1 MDTTATGSSPHFLRK
16 PLALAMAAGCLT
28 LAGQQTASAS
38 TALSSEAIF
47 NFDFTNPPDF
57 LAPPY
62 TNMLLDFTFGGSTG
76 SITFEFYDGLD
87 GSGTAT
93 SLTIPSETTGFHV
106 FDRTDPG
113 LLDGIFSVGLQSNSL
128 TLDSFTASGVA
139 CLPGVPGEITPCS
152 GTPPRTGILSTSSV
166 PEPATLALLGI
177 AIAGLAATRRKPRGV
192 TALH

>member
-38 TALSSEAIF
+38 TSLSSEVIF
-47 NFDFTNPPDF
+47 NFDFTSPPA
-57 LAPPY
+57 LPPPPY
-62 TNMLLDFTFGGSTG
+62 THMFLDFNFGGSTG

-113 LLDGIFSVGLQSNSL
+113 LLDGIFS
-128 TLDSFTASGVA
+128 
-139 CLPGVPGEITPCS
+139 
-152 GTPPRTGILSTSSV
+152 
-166 PEPATLALLGI
+166 
-177 AIAGLAATRRKPRGV
+177 
-192 TALH
+192 

>member
-1 MDTTATGSSPHFLRK
+1 MATIATGCSPDFLRK

-38 TALSSEAIF
+38 TSLSSGVIF
-47 NFDFTNPPDF
+47 NFDFTNPPTF
-57 LAPPY
+57 PAPPY
-62 TNMLLDFTFGGSTG
+62 EEMLLDFSFGGSTG
-76 SITFEFYDGLD
+76 SITFNFYDGLD

-93 SLTIPSETTGFHV
+93 SLTVPSETTGFQELP
-106 FDRTDPG
+106 RIDPG

-128 TLDSFTASGVA
+128 TLDSFFARGCDGCAPNAEAVS
-139 CLPGVPGEITPCS
+139 I
-152 GTPPRTGILSTSSV
+152 TPPRTGTLSTTV

-177 AIAGLAATRRKPRGV
+177 AIAGLAATRRKPRRV

>member
-38 TALSSEAIF
+38 TSLSSEAIF

-93 SLTIPSETTGFHV
+93 SLTIPSETTGFHQLN
-106 FDRTDPG
+106 RTDPG

-128 TLDSFTASGVA
+128 TLDSFVA
-139 CLPGVPGEITPCS
+139 VGCDGCSPGETAAITL
-152 GTPPRTGILSTSSV
+152 PRTGILSTPSV
-166 PEPATLALLGI
+166 PEPGTLALLGI

>member
-1 MDTTATGSSPHFLRK
+1 MATIASGSSPDFIRK

-38 TALSSEAIF
+38 TSLSSEVIF
-47 NFDFTNPPDF
+47 NFDFTSPPDF
-57 LAPPY
+57 LPPPY
-62 TNMLLDFTFGGSTG
+62 TEMLLDFTFGGSTG
-76 SITFEFYDGLD
+76 SITFQFFDGLD

-93 SLTIPSETTGFHV
+93 SLTIPSETTGLHELT
-106 FDRTDPG
+106 RTDPG

-128 TLDSFTASGVA
+128 TLDSFFARGCDGCNPNAETVA
-139 CLPGVPGEITPCS
+139 ITL
-152 GTPPRTGILSTSSV
+152 PRTGTLSTPTV

-177 AIAGLAATRRKPRGV
+177 AIAGLAATRRKPRRV